1 MANILDNSSSDNSNT
16 NQWLASLNSTGIS
29 TTTANN
35 NNNNNNNNIPASFI
49 DTKPPSIHSRPHREN
64 DSLRTDNDIPP
75 LQDYNNL
82 NNNDNNNT
90 STDSSG
96 NPTIGGDIGSR
107 ADVFAGVIIFSTGML
122 VLIAAMIFYFV
133 NGRSWRSA
141 KRRQQQHT
149 EESSALEKG
158 IELDNDNEDHND
170 NNNNNTLQEKKEEHY
185 SNEDISTTCVMNDN
199 DHGND
204 YIQQSFNSSNN
215 NSNVDSKELE
225 VPLSPSTA
233 PLADVPTKSVFSFLK
248 GTQRN
253 PSISSTISDSNTD
266 DPLASTMIMPALTR
280 TKARSSVKS
289 KSDSNMSQQQQQQ
302 KPRSINAEEILQ
314 NHVAIDMIQEP
325 ELLLSPLT
333 NPITTDNNDNND
345 SNSNYNN
352 NNNSYNSNNNSNNS
366 TNNNNSNDNNDDN
379 DSTTCSDS
387 TGALY
392 LSRKNHTTLSS
403 PSSSS
408 SSRAHMHRS
417 SRNSTVPTLLR
428 LDMPPQTNPSIIG
441 LYGSAKSSP
450 NGSLADAASVQAIYS
465 HSLRSVM
472 SFATH
477 ADSTS
482 AMDCPDT
489 ESKEVVLASAD
500 MKLERD

>member
-16 NQWLASLNSTGIS
+16 NQWLASLDATGIS
-29 TTTANN
+29 TTTA

-170 NNNNNTLQEKKEEHY
+170 DNNNNNTLQEKKEEHY
-185 SNEDISTTCVMNDN
+185 SDEDISTTCVMNDN
-199 DHGND
+199 DHDND

-325 ELLLSPLT
+325 EF
-333 NPITTDNNDNND
+333 
-345 SNSNYNN
+345 
-352 NNNSYNSNNNSNNS
+352 YNSNNNSNNS